1 MKKKKR
7 KGKRKYLNIDT
18 KINGKKI
25 NDFVTRE
32 IEKIWIKFH
41 WIWCLFDLIENKNV
55 RYEIA

>member
-1 MKKKKR
+1 MKKKR
-7 KGKRKYLNIDT
+7 KGKKKYLNIDT
-18 KINGKKI
+18 KI